1 MGRDKLIRQVLAKL
15 KETKK
20 LNEDETEE
28 IIFDNFVNRQESI
41 NDNYSKK
48 IKLDNEKHDLLRRLY
63 TRGSVKQLYGYGTQK
78 FGFEAF
84 NMRFDVN
91 SGFLDI
97 KKLNS

>member
-1 MGRDKLIRQVLAKL
+1 MERDRVIKKVLAKL
-15 KETKK
+15 EETKK
-20 LNEDETEE
+20 LSEEETEE
-28 IIFDNFVNRQESI
+28 IIFDNFVSRQESI

-48 IKLDNEKHDLLRRLY
+48 IKLDDEKHDQLRRIH
-63 TRGSVKQLYGYGTQK
+63 TKGAVKQLYAYGTQK